1 MRFVKTS
8 KAGPAHLGRR
18 EGRSHMA
25 TPKIEMQHADGAM
38 TLILRGALQIGD
50 LEQWQSEMTGIAPG
64 SGAACLDLGAVSKM
78 DVAGAWLIADLCRT
92 LSERNIAV
100 SLRNTSEQHLELID
114 AVSANLPTPLRK
126 PPRYQGIRTALANLG
141 EMVASGGRI
150 LVELTNFLGL
160 ILARIAGLLVHPRRL
175 RVTALTHHMQEIGL
189 KALPVVS
196 LMSFLIGVV
205 IAYQGAT
212 QLRQFGAQVFVAD
225 LIAISVLRELGV
237 LLTAIIVAGRS
248 GSAFT
253 AAIGSMKMREEIDA
267 LKTLSLDPI
276 EVVVIPRVVAIV
288 LVLPILSLI
297 ADIAGLVG
305 GALMAWAE
313 LGVSPG
319 MFQARIVDVIH
330 PNHFLVGMAKAP
342 FFAVIIGVIGCFE
355 GMKVKGDTESLGRRT
370 SRSVVFA
377 IFMVIVVDA
386 LFSIFFSLVNI

>member
-1 MRFVKTS
+1 MTIVKTS
-8 KAGPAHLGRR
+8 RPGQAHLGLW
-18 EGRSHMA
+18 EGLTNMTA
-25 TPKIEMQHADGAM
+25 PEINVFNADGEM
-38 TLILRGALQIGD
+38 KVILRGALQIGD
-50 LEQWQSEMTGIAPG
+50 LPKWQSALTKIAPAP
-64 SGAACLDLGAVSKM
+64 GAACLDLGAISRM
-78 DVAGAWLIADLCRT
+78 DTAGAWLIADLCRT
-92 LSERNIAV
+92 LSERRVDV
-100 SLRNTSEQHLELID
+100 SLQNASEHHRELIE
-114 AVSANLPTPLRK
+114 AVSAHLPATLTARAKYQSLR
-126 PPRYQGIRTALANLG
+126 TVLADLG
-141 EMVASGGRI
+141 EAVVSNGRI
-150 LVELTNFLGL
+150 LAELTSFLGL
-160 ILARIAGLLVHPRRL
+160 VLARIAGLLVSPRRL
-175 RVTALTHHMQEIGL
+175 RITALTHHMQEVGL
-189 KALPVVS
+189 KALPIVS

-276 EVVVIPRVVAIV
+276 EVVVIPRVIAITM
-288 LVLPILSLI
+288 VLPILSLV

-305 GALMAWAE
+305 GALMAWVE

-355 GMKVKGDTESLGRRT
+355 GTKVKGDTESLGRRT

-377 IFMVIVVDA
+377 IFTVIVVDA
-386 LFSIFFSLVNI
+386 LFSVFFALVNI